1 MAPNQL
7 LQRHGLEIKHRFNR
21 QGKLTIVEWHHSQ
34 QLLQHVIVG
43 KGATHVTDVDDV
55 CVQTKGEILRHL
67 AVLELDG
74 LVLRPQC
81 LLAHFSNMIHTD
93 AHRLDRVPYFLGIVL
108 L

>member
-1 MAPNQL
+1 
-7 LQRHGLEIKHRFNR
+7 
-21 QGKLTIVEWHHSQ
+21 
-34 QLLQHVIVG
+34 
-43 KGATHVTDVDDV
+43 
-55 CVQTKGEILRHL
+55 VQTKGEILRHL